1 VIIEK
6 GGFKMGKTTI
16 KWLSHSGFQITSRT
30 GKVLYIDPWLE
41 NPISSFGLADV
52 KGATMI
58 LVTHDHFDHVGQA
71 PEIVKK
77 TGGLLVANV
86 ETARRIQS
94 ESHIPAEKV
103 CYFGSGMNIGGN
115 LLYEGIT
122 VTMTQAFHSTASGA
136 PCGYIIKLEDGT
148 TIYHAGDTGIFDSMK
163 TFGHFYK
170 IDVALLPIGSVFTM
184 DPLQAAWAAKMI
196 SPKKVIPMHYKTF
209 PILVQDPK
217 EFVDLAEREA
227 PGVEV
232 VVMNPGEEYVYT
244 K

>member
-1 VIIEK
+1 
-6 GGFKMGKTTI
+6 MAKTKI
-16 KWLSHSGFQITSRT
+16 KWISHSAFQITLGS
-30 GKVLYIDPWLE
+30 GKVLYIDPWFE
-41 NPISSFGLADV
+41 NPLSTFTLDDV
-52 KGATMI
+52 KEATMV

-71 PEIVKK
+71 ADIVKK

-86 ETARRIQS
+86 ETGRRMQN
-94 ESHIPAEKV
+94 EFQIPAEKV
-103 CYFGSGMNIGGN
+103 CYFGHGLNIGGN
-115 LLYEGIT
+115 LAYEGIT
-122 VTMTQAFHSTASGA
+122 VTMTQAFHSTLSGA

-148 TIYHAGDTGIFDSMK
+148 TIYHAGDTGIFDTMK
-163 TFGHFYK
+163 TFGEFYK
-170 IDVALLPIGSVFTM
+170 VDVALLPIGSVFTM

-217 EFVDLAEREA
+217 GFVEIAKREA

-232 VVMNPGEEYVYT
+232 VVLNPGQEYTYS